1 MAEKGGKW
9 LGRFLITHPDHQNDL
24 EQRAAELE
32 FNDRLPRHEAEDRA
46 YSEYK
51 KETHYRGAA
60 HHLRGLRAAQ
70 SSGDREDAR
79 KHDAMLSLHA
89 KAAGFDPYQEV
100 PAELHQ
106 YMHSEDPEPVHKFK
120 AHRGDMLVL
129 DDHKK
134 AVEKSELQA
143 DLLRVLRKT
152 ELVLLLKSQ
161 GPSAAHYHRWPD
173 GTPKKK
179 TTDKCGTCGAPHR
192 TEDHKQARH
201 MTQQQWEQRPMKK
214 GDVVP
219 FPKDRI
225 KPAVDQG
232 KPASVV
238 GRLTGTS
245 KESGGNVTGRPQ
257 VADPLYKPGHR
268 VQYNQDLNTNGTV
281 GTVQKVH
288 PGRDGKHM
296 YYVKWDDEPGSSHWE
311 DQLQLWHP
319 K

>member
-1 MAEKGGKW
+1 MADKGGGKW
-9 LGRFLITHPDHQNDL
+9 LDRYPITHPDHAHDL

-134 AVEKSELQA
+134 SVEKSELQA

-152 ELVLLLKSQ
+152 ELVLLLK
-161 GPSAAHYHRWPD
+161 
-173 GTPKKK
+173 
-179 TTDKCGTCGAPHR
+179 
-192 TEDHKQARH
+192 
-201 MTQQQWEQRPMKK
+201 

-232 KPASVV
+232 KPAPVV
-238 GRLTGTS
+238 RGPHTPF
-245 KESGGNVTGRPQ
+245 SGGTT
-257 VADPLYKPGHR
+257 PLYKPGHR
-268 VQYNQDLNTNGTV
+268 VANAKGV
-281 GTVQKVH
+281 PGTVQRVH
-288 PGRDGKHM
+288 PSPDGKQQHM
-296 YYVKWDDEPGSSHWE
+296 YHITFDDGHSNTMVE
-311 DQLQLWHP
+311 DTVRPHKP
-319 K
+319 